1 MKDNQH
7 LFTAVRIIP
16 EIESSILFEYEL
28 SNEQIKLIVDATIR
42 KMGHNT
48 YTEYYVHMIRRIV
61 MDIVNR
67 QYNITSREEIA
78 AVEAIV
84 LAEIYSY
91 TDHENIH
98 NKRTSK
104 RSCVCVIA

>member
-42 KMGHNT
+42 KMG
-48 YTEYYVHMIRRIV
+48 
-61 MDIVNR
+61 
-67 QYNITSREEIA
+67 QQ
-78 AVEAIV
+78 
-84 LAEIYSY
+84 
-91 TDHENIH
+91 
-98 NKRTSK
+98 
-104 RSCVCVIA
+104 